1 MAIYCSNLFLY
12 HSNTIDR
19 ASTVSGNS
27 RFRCEVMIW
36 RASNALKCRS
46 HSAEDAGLTS
56 SSSCAIGQYRI
67 ILFVLFPP
75 IKWVKNISCSVNF
88 WWVNG
93 ESASIR
99 DPYDPLF
106 TLPWTHPILGKS
118 TILRSIW
125 SRVGAR
131 KHILDGGSWSPY
143 GKEHFWGLHL
153 GLPAVDILNL
163 TG

>member
-88 WWVNG
+88 GGSMAKVHRSVTHCLLCP
-93 ESASIR
+93 EHT
-99 DPYDPLF
+99 PYSEN
-106 TLPWTHPILGKS
+106 LPFCVPYGVGLVQ
-118 TILRSIW
+118 RSI
-125 SRVGAR
+125 
-131 KHILDGGSWSPY
+131 Y
-143 GKEHFWGLHL
+143 
-153 GLPAVDILNL
+153 
-163 TG
+163 